1 MIFKKTM
8 LVILLLTSVITA
20 GCGSKR
26 VVTQDYLNGFRI
38 GQLASVSGSYTL
50 GLISGENACKA
61 LKNGLNAVDT
71 KKELVKP
78 DSFEGC
84 VAGYDAGL
92 TGKTPKLGDSLN

>member
-1 MIFKKTM
+1 MIFKKTI
-8 LVILLLTSVITA
+8 LVILLSTSAVIS
-20 GCGSKR
+20 GCGNKR

-50 GLISGENACKA
+50 GLISAENACKA

-71 KKELVKP
+71 KKELVKA

-84 VAGYDAGL
+84 IAGYDAGL
-92 TGKTPKLGDSLN
+92 TGKTPKVGDRLE

>member
-1 MIFKKTM
+1 MVT
-8 LVILLLTSVITA
+8 V
-20 GCGSKR
+20 GCGSR
-26 VVTQDYLNGFRI
+26 RAVTQDYLNGYRI

-78 DSFEGC
+78 DAFEGC
-84 VAGYDAGL
+84 VAGFDAGV
-92 TGKTPKLGDSLN
+92 TGKAPKLGDKLK

>member
-1 MIFKKTM
+1 MTYRKTL
-8 LVILLLTSVITA
+8 LVSLLLTSVVIS
-20 GCGSKR
+20 GCGNKR

-50 GLISGENACKA
+50 GLISAENACKA

-71 KKELVKP
+71 NKELVKA

-84 VAGYDAGL
+84 KAGYDAGL
-92 TGKTPKLGDSLN
+92 TGKTPKLGDKLK